1 MSRHLSRKVSR
12 NKTSIDTAVEKVLR
26 NKVKTQEQKLDRSTN
41 CREAIEGPET
51 LSIDPPSCQG
61 SVEIA
66 IRTKF
71 KILRNSQVS
80 RMYQGGVEIA

>member
-1 MSRHLSRKVSR
+1 MSRGVEPSVEES
-12 NKTSIDTAVEKVLR
+12 VEKNNVDR
-26 NKVKTQEQKLDRSTN
+26 CSCRGGVPNEAKTQKRRLIDPP
-41 CREAIEGPET
+41 AIEGLGT
-51 LSIDPPSCQG
+51 FSIDPPSCQG